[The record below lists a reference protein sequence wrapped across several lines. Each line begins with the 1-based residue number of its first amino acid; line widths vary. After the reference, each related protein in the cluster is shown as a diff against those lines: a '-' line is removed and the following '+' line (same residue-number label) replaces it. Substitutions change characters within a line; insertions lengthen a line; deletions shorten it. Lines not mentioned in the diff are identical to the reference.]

1 MTVTSTADLSRLATL
16 PPLAKGA
23 HKRDENVAC
32 IMEAV
37 AFVAGE
43 RWSDHPVCACRVI
56 GEFLRLWNDAL
67 PDSERDALLRPLVP
81 MMVGTRS
88 TKAVE
93 RRRAMMAVDWLI
105 REHTPAWLR
114 LAGLTRQANA
124 LAGLPEITDTA
135 QCPLLMPM
143 LDAVRKDANAAW
155 AAAGDVAWAAAG
167 ATAWDASGAAAGAA
181 ARAAAGVAAGTTAWA
196 TAWATAGTTAWATA
210 GAAAGVAAWAAA
222 GDAAGAAARAAAGV
236 ALKPT
241 TASLQQSALGLVH
254 RMIGAA
260 T

>member
-114 LAGLTRQANA
+114 LAGLTRQADA
-124 LAGLPEITDTA
+124 LASLPEITDTA
-135 QCPLLMPM
+135 QCPLLMLM

-155 AAAGDVAWAAAG
+155 D
-167 ATAWDASGAAAGAA
+167 
-181 ARAAAGVAAGTTAWA
+181 AAGVAAGV
-196 TAWATAGTTAWATA
+196 G
-210 GAAAGVAAWAAA
+210 
-222 GDAAGAAARAAAGV
+222 
-236 ALKPT
+236 LKPT
-241 TASLQQSALGLVH
+241 TASLQQSALALVH

-260 T
+260 A